1 MVGKFLPYNYGM
13 HVLIAIS
20 NSKKGATDKA
30 ALVCAYLQSV
40 SVTSEILNVDALIW
54 EDPASIEKIP
64 ESVKND
70 GVDLAITLGG
80 DGTILR
86 TARILKDKRIPI
98 LGINLGNLGFL
109 ANDTDDNIIELVSLA
124 MAGEL
129 IAEER
134 TNLLC
139 DVICEGQED
148 WVLPADGEHKDALRA
163 PLFALNEVAVT
174 RGGAGVMLDMLLD
187 ISGDAVGRFKGD
199 GMIIASATGSTAYSL
214 AAGGPIVAPSFHGL
228 IVQPLASHT
237 ISART
242 VLTNENDVVQIK
254 LALADAAGP
263 KRCANVYVDGMAVR
277 LDADAT
283 TIYVRRGDVPTTLL
297 YKESNTM
304 IRKATE
310 TFFRGL

>member
-1 MVGKFLPYNYGM
+1 M
-13 HVLIAIS
+13 HVLIATS
-20 NSKKGATDKA
+20 NCKKGSKDKA
-30 ALVCAYLQSV
+30 ALICAYLQSMK
-40 SVTSEILNVDALIW
+40 VTSEILDVDALIW
-54 EDPASIEKIP
+54 EDPSSLAKIP
-64 ESVKND
+64 ENVKDDKVN
-70 GVDLAITLGG
+70 LAITLGG

-86 TARILKDKRIPI
+86 TARILQGKKVPI

-109 ANDTDDNIIELVSLA
+109 ANDSNDDLIDLVSMAL
-124 MAGEL
+124 AGEL
-129 IAEER
+129 ISEER

-139 DVICEGQED
+139 DIVCNGEKD
-148 WVLPADGEHKDALRA
+148 WVLEEAEPSRL

-187 ISGDAVGRFKGD
+187 ISGAAVGRFKGD

-242 VLTNENDVVQIK
+242 VLTNENDIVQIK
-254 LALADAAGP
+254 LATSDEGGP
-263 KRCANVYVDGMAVR
+263 KRCANVYVDGMDVR
-277 LDADAT
+277 LENEVAT
-283 TIYVRRGDVPTTLL
+283 VYVRRGKVPTTLL

-304 IRKATE
+304 IRKATQ

>member
-1 MVGKFLPYNYGM
+1 MR
-13 HVLIAIS
+13 VLIAT
-20 NSKKGATDKA
+20 SKSKSGASDKV
-30 ALVCAYLQSV
+30 ALLLAYLQSV
-40 SVTSEILNVDALIW
+40 NVGAEVLDVDEMIW
-54 EDPASIEKIP
+54 EDPSSTSKIP
-64 ESVKND
+64 KSVKED
-70 GVDLAITLGG
+70 KIDLAITFGG

-86 TARILKDKRIPI
+86 TARVFQNKEVPI

-109 ANDTDDNIIELVSLA
+109 ANDVDDDIIKLVSMA

-129 IAEER
+129 ISERR

-139 DVICEGQED
+139 DVVCEGED
-148 WVLPADGEHKDALRA
+148 NWVVSEDGLPKKPARV
-163 PLFALNEVAVT
+163 PFFALNEVAVT
-174 RGGAGVMLDMLLD
+174 RGAAGIMLDMLLD

-242 VLTNENDVVQIK
+242 VLTNESDVVQIK
-254 LALADAAGP
+254 LATGNKSEP
-263 KRCANVYVDGMAVR
+263 KRKANVYVDGMALR
-277 LDADAT
+277 LDSDAE
-283 TIYVRRGDVPTTLL
+283 TIYVRRGKVPTILL

-304 IRKATE
+304 IRKATQ